1 MLILQR
7 VTQSEADCS
16 DERQAGQIDE
26 EQDSVI
32 GCHMLY
38 EPFEFDFMNIMKNI
52 LSSGH
57 WKFLE
62 ARTQTE
68 ERIYDLTVERIV
80 PSIREYIDTLC
91 HHF

>member
-52 LSSGH
+52 FVKWPL
-57 WKFLE
+57 K
-62 ARTQTE
+62 
-68 ERIYDLTVERIV
+68 V
-80 PSIREYIDTLC
+80 PGGQNPNRRKNL
-91 HHF
+91 

>member
-38 EPFEFDFMNIMKNI
+38 EPFEFDFMNIMKTFCQVAI
-52 LSSGH
+52 ESS
-57 WKFLE
+57 WRPEPKQKNEFM
-62 ARTQTE
+62 T
-68 ERIYDLTVERIV
+68 
-80 PSIREYIDTLC
+80 
-91 HHF
+91 

>member
-16 DERQAGQIDE
+16 DEGQAGQIDE

-57 WKFLE
+57 
-62 ARTQTE
+62 
-68 ERIYDLTVERIV
+68 
-80 PSIREYIDTLC
+80 
-91 HHF
+91 